1 MEENLP
7 LLKYRFNNLSI
18 IVEISDNRV
27 AARDLVLL
35 DVLIMIGAVT
45 RNLLRPT
52 SLTLTQ
58 VAGRKRGPPRFL
70 GKTKAQYLDWL
81 MRSNANI
88 CALISFSFFPIVAGY
103 TYRYI
108 TVLKPARDAKA
119 AEEEEALLA
128 EGKATA

>member
-1 MEENLP
+1 MW
-7 LLKYRFNNLSI
+7 S
-18 IVEISDNRV
+18 ISDNCFV
-27 AARDLVLL
+27 TRDSFQP
-35 DVLIMIGAVT
+35 DVVIMIGAAAVT

-88 CALISFSFFPIVAGY
+88 CALISFSFFPIVVWY
-103 TYRYI
+103 SYRYI
-108 TVLKPARDAKA
+108 TILKPARDAKA
-119 AEEEEALLA
+119 AEDKEALLA
-128 EGKATA
+128 EGKALA